1 MIAIY
6 VRTDESSVDRMVHP
20 IKIGCETVRRRE
32 REINCYCSSVSV
44 LSSLDSITG
53 SLSLI
58 SFFSRS
64 ILRFE
69 SQDTATHH
77 TDFFFQVVEAFER
90 YKKEET

>member
-32 REINCYCSSVSV
+32 REINCYWSSVSA